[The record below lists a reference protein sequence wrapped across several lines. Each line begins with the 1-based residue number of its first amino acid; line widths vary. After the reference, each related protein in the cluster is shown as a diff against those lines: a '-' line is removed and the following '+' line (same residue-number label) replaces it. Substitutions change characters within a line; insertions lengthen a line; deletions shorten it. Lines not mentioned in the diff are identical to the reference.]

1 MIHLEKRVKQ
11 EKTHTKMKNYVL
23 LICLCLLIQEAKAQR
38 ILIINGTAH
47 IGNGEIV
54 ETAAIGMDKGKIL
67 FVKNSLTNAI
77 QRKEWDTIIN
87 AENQHIYPGFIA
99 TNSTL
104 GLTEIDAVRATRDF
118 NDVGELNPHVRAQVA
133 FNVESKVIETV
144 RSNGVMIAQA
154 SPRGGIISGT
164 SAAMFLSGWNWE
176 DATVLADDGIH
187 LNWPASIQG
196 GGWWAEP
203 APKSRNEN
211 YQKDKQA
218 IIDFFEM
225 AKVYAESQK
234 SIEDLRL
241 EAMKA
246 CFNGKK
252 RVYFHADGMQQILD
266 IIEFSERFKLKYPV
280 IVGGYEAHMVGQR
293 LKDAKI
299 PIMLNRIHSLPER
312 EEDDVNLP
320 YSLPFLLQKQGI
332 LFCLQNAGD
341 MEAMNTRNLP
351 FQAGTAMAYGLT
363 EEQALQAITLNAAKI
378 LGIEDEFGSLEQ
390 GKSATLFISK
400 GPALEMKSNDVT
412 CLIFHGQLESPENFQ
427 WKLYQKYKK
436 KYQRK

>member
-1 MIHLEKRVKQ
+1 MRKLATIFS
-11 EKTHTKMKNYVL
+11 L
-23 LICLCLLIQEAKAQR
+23 LFFVQIGQTQR

-47 IGNGEIV
+47 IGNGEVV
-54 ETAAIGMDKGKIL
+54 ETAAIGISNGKIL
-67 FVKNSLTNAI
+67 FVKNALTNGI
-77 QRKEWDTIIN
+77 QRKEWDTIID
-87 AENQHIYPGFIA
+87 AENQHVYPGFVA
-99 TNSTL
+99 ANSTL

-133 FNVESKVIETV
+133 FNVESRVIETV

-154 SPRGGIISGT
+154 CPRGGIISGS
-164 SAAMFLSGWNWE
+164 SAAMFLAGWNWE

-187 LNWPASIQG
+187 VNWPASTQG

-203 APKSRNEN
+203 TPKSRNTN
-211 YQKDKQA
+211 YQKEKQT
-218 IIDFFEM
+218 IVDFFQL

-234 SIEDLRL
+234 TIEDLRL

-246 CFNGKK
+246 CFQGSK
-252 RVYFHADGMQQILD
+252 RVYFHADGVQQLLD
-266 IIEFSERFKLKYPV
+266 IIEFAEKFELKYPV
-280 IVGGYEAHMVGQR
+280 IVGGYEAHLLGKR

-299 PIMLNRIHSLPER
+299 PVMLNRVHSLPER

-320 YSLPFLLQKQGI
+320 YSLPALLQKQGI
-332 LFCLQNAGD
+332 LFCIQNAGD

-363 EEQALQAITLNAAKI
+363 EEEALQAISLNPSKI
-378 LGIEDEFGSLEQ
+378 IGISDQFGSLES

-400 GPALEMKSNDVT
+400 GPALDMKSNQVT
-412 CLIFHGQLESPENFQ
+412 CLMFHGQIESAENFQ
-427 WKLYQKYKK
+427 YKLYQKYKR
-436 KYQRK
+436 KYQGK